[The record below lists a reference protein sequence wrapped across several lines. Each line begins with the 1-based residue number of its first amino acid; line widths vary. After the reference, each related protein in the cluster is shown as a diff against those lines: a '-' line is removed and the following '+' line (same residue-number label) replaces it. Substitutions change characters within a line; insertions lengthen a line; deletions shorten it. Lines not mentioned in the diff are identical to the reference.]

1 MLNLPY
7 SILSNDTDV
16 STATSGQIYPMLKEQ
31 EAEGNSITMALVDSN
46 IYNTNTGDCA
56 DRYRVEINCH
66 AKTAADAWTLHGFVR
81 TALSSAKNDI
91 AGYNLR
97 SCQLIDI
104 DMVNYDG
111 GNSVVVTQEWEFD
124 VSLA

>member
-7 SILSNDTDV
+7 FILSNDSDV

-31 EAEGNSITMALVDSN
+31 EAAGNSITMALVDSVIHN
-46 IYNTNTGDCA
+46 SNTGDCA
-56 DRYRVEINCH
+56 DSYRVEINCH
-66 AKTAADAWTLHGFVR
+66 AKTAADAWTLHQMAR
-81 TALSSAKNDI
+81 TALSAAKGTI

-97 SCQLIDI
+97 SCQLIDV
-104 DMVNYDG
+104 DMDNYDG
-111 GNSVVVTQEWEFD
+111 GNSFVVTQEWEFD